1 MPVLSLY
8 LYLHFPNLLTETQ
21 PLKTKQQGADGPTT
35 DGGEAGGLV
44 MAVECFCI
52 SKRKSEEMESAKIA
66 VGNCDRYLQ

>member
-44 MAVECFCI
+44 MAVVLFI
-52 SKRKSEEMESAKIA
+52 SKRKPEEMESAKKA
-66 VGNCDRYLQ
+66 VGNCDHYLQ